1 MGFLDKLFG
10 KTKDAASDVADK
22 AAPVVDRATDK
33 TGDLGEQAADKAS
46 DLIDRAKDAGQDDV
60 PPASSSQIL

>member
-10 KTKDAASDVADK
+10 KTKNAASDLADK

-33 TGDLGEQAADKAS
+33 AGDLAEHAGDKAS
-46 DLIDRAKDAGQDDV
+46 DLADRARDAGSNDV
-60 PPASSSQIL
+60 PPPSSSSTL